1 MAAAYKH
8 FQDYLNEYYTRFME
22 TKVSDLNTL
31 HACIGTTV
39 KVGLYKPHTIMH
51 TVPVDDYILNNI
63 SLYLDPVVNANLL
76 SAIHSRYQIPGKDLT
91 LLNYL

>member
-1 MAAAYKH
+1 
-8 FQDYLNEYYTRFME
+8 ME